1 MHTGNLQFLLSKK
14 EEIKIDQRKV
24 ELKGLIQLKEIILS
38 FYFTVL

>member
-14 EEIKIDQRKV
+14 EKIKIDQRKV
-24 ELKGLIQLKEIILS
+24 GLKGLIQFKEIILS